1 MHTSQQ
7 IRDLW
12 NKFWEQQAH
21 TLLPPASL
29 IADKSSTALFN
40 VAGMQPLIPY
50 LSGQEHP
57 LGTKLYNIQ
66 ACIRTND
73 LDEVGDDSHHTMFFM
88 MGNWSLGDYFKKD
101 AVRRSW
107 KFLTQELQL
116 DPRKLAVTVYEWD
129 QEVPADDETAQLWQE
144 QGVPTHKISYLS
156 ADDNWWSPGPVGP
169 CGPCTEIYYW
179 IGEGEYPSESDNVAK
194 DDSQWLEI
202 WNNVFMEFY
211 RNEQGTLTKLSKQNV
226 DTGMWFERICKV
238 LQKTKSPYETD
249 LFQPL
254 IKTIEQATNKN
265 YHDYIKHMRVIAD
278 HIRSSSFLIA
288 EWLQPSNEGRGY
300 VLRRLIRRLY
310 FHLYEIIGEQA
321 QFETIMKS
329 CEDII
334 TTLVLQYQK
343 RIPILTGKQDHI
355 ITIIRQELQQFAKTL
370 NQGQKILNKYISEL
384 SWWNILPGDQVFML
398 YDTFGFPVEL
408 TEEIANK
415 QHVTIDYDGFTIAM
429 ERARD
434 KSRSNTLQGQSN
446 KIDWSIHT
454 TGLPPTQFIWYS
466 HFQSE
471 SNLLKK
477 IDFDGYTVLIF
488 DKTPFYATMG
498 GQIHD
503 KGIISDADQ
512 HYEVFDVQAYNGVF
526 LHFVRPMTKG
536 SIT

>member
-116 DPRKLAVTVYEWD
+116 DPRKLAVTVYEGD

-211 RNEQGTLTKLSKQNV
+211 RDEQGTLTKLSKQNV
-226 DTGMWFERICKV
+226 DTGM
-238 LQKTKSPYETD
+238 
-249 LFQPL
+249 
-254 IKTIEQATNKN
+254 
-265 YHDYIKHMRVIAD
+265 
-278 HIRSSSFLIA
+278 
-288 EWLQPSNEGRGY
+288 
-300 VLRRLIRRLY
+300 
-310 FHLYEIIGEQA
+310 
-321 QFETIMKS
+321 
-329 CEDII
+329 
-334 TTLVLQYQK
+334 
-343 RIPILTGKQDHI
+343 
-355 ITIIRQELQQFAKTL
+355 
-370 NQGQKILNKYISEL
+370 
-384 SWWNILPGDQVFML
+384 
-398 YDTFGFPVEL
+398 
-408 TEEIANK
+408 
-415 QHVTIDYDGFTIAM
+415 
-429 ERARD
+429 
-434 KSRSNTLQGQSN
+434 
-446 KIDWSIHT
+446 
-454 TGLPPTQFIWYS
+454 
-466 HFQSE
+466 
-471 SNLLKK
+471 
-477 IDFDGYTVLIF
+477 
-488 DKTPFYATMG
+488 
-498 GQIHD
+498 
-503 KGIISDADQ
+503 
-512 HYEVFDVQAYNGVF
+512 
-526 LHFVRPMTKG
+526 
-536 SIT
+536 